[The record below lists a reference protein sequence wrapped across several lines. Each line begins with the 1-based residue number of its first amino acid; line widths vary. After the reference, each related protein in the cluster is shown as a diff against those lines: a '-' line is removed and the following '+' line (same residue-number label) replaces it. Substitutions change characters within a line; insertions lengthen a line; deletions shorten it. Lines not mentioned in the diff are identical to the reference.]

1 MYFVGALIFTAI
13 LVVGLIAMAAMRGG
27 HMDELSRLSKHQRKM
42 SEKKPLD
49 AAGDNIF
56 ATQRDDYLSRI
67 LAQAGLEARYDSI
80 KTQWICTAIGT
91 GLLLM
96 VLAWYGAPVLAPVG
110 LIFGVPIG
118 AAGFIAYLNNVAKQR
133 QNRMTEQL
141 PQVLESMVSALRAGS
156 PVMETFKVLSETAPE
171 PIRSEFKRALV
182 SLQLGKSF
190 RDAIMEMSNRIRTPD
205 FKLLAQAIFISQ
217 DVGANLADVVAT
229 IAEAIRERFKLR
241 DFMNSLTA
249 QGKATAVFIGVL
261 PYGIT
266 GMTYMMTPGYIIPFF
281 NHPIARIVFIG
292 LILWE
297 FVGFWILMKLTTF
310 EV

>member
-1 MYFVGALIFTAI
+1 MFLVGAIVFTAI
-13 LVVGLIAMAAMRGG
+13 ILAGLAIIAATRGQ
-27 HMDELSRLSKHQRKM
+27 HIDELSRLDKHKRRLQ
-42 SEKKPLD
+42 EKQPLE
-49 AAGDNIF
+49 AEASIF
-56 ATQRDDYLSRI
+56 AQQRDDYLARI
-67 LAQAGLEARYDSI
+67 LAQAGLEARYDAM
-80 KTQWICTAIGT
+80 KTQWICFALGGGIGLMALAAFLAPELAFL
-91 GLLLM
+91 GLLF
-96 VLAWYGAPVLAPVG
+96 GGG
-110 LIFGVPIG
+110 LGG
-118 AAGFIAYLNNVAKQR
+118 AGFIWYVQRLAKTR
-133 QNRMTEQL
+133 QDKMTAQL
-141 PQVLESMVSALRAGS
+141 PQVLESMASSLRAGS
-156 PVMETFKVLSETAPE
+156 PVMETFKVLSETAPD

-190 RDAIMEMSNRIRTPD
+190 RECINEMASRIRTHD

-266 GMTYMMTPGYIIPFF
+266 AMTYCMSPSYIIPFF
-281 NHPIARIVFIG
+281 NHPIAR
-292 LILWE
+292 LIFFALMIWE